1 MWSFFVRLLHQFTH
15 MIRYVRGKVEVKWF
29 PKKASAAMSA
39 NTFGA
44 YSAAGLMT
52 FATATSTE
60 IAGLLL
66 RTITS
71 ADDDYA
77 TANVMIP
84 VLVGDENTVWE
95 YDGDAHNATELM
107 NGEFVD
113 ITSASVI
120 NGGASSLEV
129 IKVEKYISATKLE
142 FSIPKKSGVAAS
154 TNAD

>member
-1 MWSFFVRLLHQFTH
+1 MARIKYL
-15 MIRYVRGKVEVKWF
+15 RGGYQIKYF

-39 NTFGA
+39 GTFGA

-52 FATATSTE
+52 FATATSSE
-60 IAGLLL
+60 IAGLIM

-77 TANVMIP
+77 TANVLIP
-84 VLVGDENTVWE
+84 IMVPDEDAVFLSE
-95 YDGDAHNATELM
+95 GEAHNCTEAM

-113 ITSASVI
+113 ITDANTI

-129 IKVEKYISATKLE
+129 IKVEKYIDANTVE
-142 FSIPKKSGVAAS
+142 FSIPKKSGIAVSA
-154 TNAD
+154 NAD